1 MYISRNQCIITKR
14 FTIHHYHHWC
24 RYARMCNDAKYM
36 FKNVFLS
43 SHVCTRY
50 TYTCVQYVKS
60 RIYIHTQYMFK
71 LHVYECVCVY
81 VCMSAA
87 FATCEIECQSVKR
100 LVLLFFS
107 SSSFLIIVYP
117 LSSSM
122 IIIFK
127 TPSTFVTHVS
137 RILDSAYAR
146 RQSSSLLTRV
156 IPSRSRRIN
165 ICILGSDGT
174 RRRASHSALLPI
186 FIIINLQLLII
197 IPDGAPFPM

>member
-1 MYISRNQCIITKR
+1 
-14 FTIHHYHHWC
+14 
-24 RYARMCNDAKYM
+24 
-36 FKNVFLS
+36 
-43 SHVCTRY
+43 
-50 TYTCVQYVKS
+50 
-60 RIYIHTQYMFK
+60 
-71 LHVYECVCVY
+71 
-81 VCMSAA
+81 
-87 FATCEIECQSVKR
+87 
-100 LVLLFFS
+100 
-107 SSSFLIIVYP
+107 
-117 LSSSM
+117 M

-174 RRRASHSALLPI
+174 RRRASYSALLPI